1 MSAELLNKAQREADR
16 DKARRH
22 PRLRIPDGTS
32 SSRSSTRRWAGV
44 SSASSMRHRRCVVS
58 SRTRA
63 TSRTSVV
70 TPGSSTFRSRSQV
83 IASRKIAFGPSPDVH
98 ARAATH
104 SVSSASASAKSRSPY
119 FRRISCWWS
128 DFVFARSVYRF
139 TTAGL
144 AMPSCPATKSSTSPG
159 TSSGSSR
166 NVPSQRTV
174 TIWSAKPAFMWS
186 PRRRS
191 TSFRSWSSRKNTRS
205 RSACDGGPAYRPYAA
220 ASSSVRNSTGIDRTL
235 GASQAV
241 LTCSDQ
247 TVTRSCVDWP
257 THIGTTPGGNAPGFS
272 SLSPVA
278 VPLWADPLPRA
289 LPRSGT
295 RLVRRKRPG
304 RPAPPRR
311 LRLSGA
317 SHGFPALPADPPP
330 RRPATPARPA

>member
-1 MSAELLNKAQREADR
+1 M
-16 DKARRH
+16 
-22 PRLRIPDGTS
+22 
-32 SSRSSTRRWAGV
+32 
-44 SSASSMRHRRCVVS
+44 VS

-104 SVSSASASAKSRSPY
+104 PASSASASAKSRSPY

-128 DFVFARSVYRF
+128 DFVFTRSVYRF
-139 TTAGL
+139 TTAGS

-174 TIWSAKPAFMWS
+174 TSWSAKPAFMWS

-191 TSFRSWSSRKNTRS
+191 TSFWSSSSRKNTRS
-205 RSACDGGPAYRPYAA
+205 RSARDGGPAYRPYAA
-220 ASSSVRNSTGIDRTL
+220 ASSSVRNSTGGIDRTV
-235 GASQAV
+235 GTNQAV

-247 TVTRSCVDWP
+247 TVTRSYDDWQA
-257 THIGTTPGGNAPGFS
+257 HIGTTAGGNAPGSS

-278 VPLWADPLPRA
+278 VPLWADPRSVPRDPHA
-289 LPRSGT
+289 VRPGYGHGPDTGRTAVAPRRSG
-295 RLVRRKRPG
+295 LVAAARASSWPRP
-304 RPAPPRR
+304 
-311 LRLSGA
+311 
-317 SHGFPALPADPPP
+317 
-330 RRPATPARPA
+330 